1 MKPMLRPSILLL
13 LTALTATAATAGSNP
28 PNSSSTPVPIQVAN
42 DQDAQRTACT
52 PDVFRLCGQFIPDVD
67 GIVGCLRLQRPNLS
81 PACRAV
87 FR

>member
-1 MKPMLRPSILLL
+1 MLLRPSVLLL
-13 LTALTATAATAGSNP
+13 LTALSVGPAAAGGTQPNP
-28 PNSSSTPVPIQVAN
+28 GSTPVPIQVAN
-42 DQDAQRTACT
+42 DQDAQRSACT

-67 GIVGCLRLQRPNLS
+67 GIVGCLKMQRPNLS

>member
-1 MKPMLRPSILLL
+1 MLRPSILLL
-13 LTALTATAATAGSNP
+13 LTALTATTATATAGSNP
-28 PNSSSTPVPIQVAN
+28 PNSSRAPVPIQVAN

-81 PACRAV
+81 PGCRAV

>member
-1 MKPMLRPSILLL
+1 MLRLSILLL
-13 LTALTATAATAGSNP
+13 LTALTATTAAAGNNP
-28 PNSSSTPVPIQVAN
+28 PNSSSRPAPIQVAN
-42 DQDAQRTACT
+42 DGDAQRTACT

-81 PACRAV
+81 PGCRAV

>member
-13 LTALTATAATAGSNP
+13 LTALTATTATAGSN
-28 PNSSSTPVPIQVAN
+28 SSTPVPIQVAN

-81 PACRAV
+81 PGCRAV